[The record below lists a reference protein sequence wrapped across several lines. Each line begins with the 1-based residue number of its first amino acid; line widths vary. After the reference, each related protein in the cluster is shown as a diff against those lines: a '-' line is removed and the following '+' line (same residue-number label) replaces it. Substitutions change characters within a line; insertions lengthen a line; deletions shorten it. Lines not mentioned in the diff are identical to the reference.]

1 MVVSPCLLINK
12 EISHMKIRSLITAI
26 ATTWVLVSPAVH
38 AQESAWQNSYQLET
52 AGKYTESLAAMD
64 VIPANGSDAEL
75 KLLRR
80 GWLYYLPGRFDESIR
95 EYRLAIER
103 NPKSMD
109 ARLGLTLPLLAAK
122 RWREAE
128 QAAQAA
134 LNLAPNNYTAMLR
147 LVIAL
152 EAQQDWNIMLKIA
165 TSMVASYPTDASAYV
180 YLARANAWL
189 GKRDE
194 AVAAYTAALSR
205 YPGHLEAKAYLA
217 KK

>member
-1 MVVSPCLLINK
+1 MKLYPLIA
-12 EISHMKIRSLITAI
+12 SLATGLILMTSTA
-26 ATTWVLVSPAVH
+26 S
-38 AQESAWQNSYQLET
+38 AQEAAWQNSYQLEA
-52 AGKYTESLAAMD
+52 AGKYTEALAAID
-64 VIPANGSDAEL
+64 GVPANGPDAEL
-75 KLLRR
+75 KALRR

-103 NPKSMD
+103 NPKSVD

-122 RWREAE
+122 RWRDAE
-128 QAAQAA
+128 QSAQAA
-134 LNLAPNNYTAMLR
+134 LNLAPNNYTALLR

-152 EAQQDWNIMLKIA
+152 EAQKDWAIMAKVA
-165 TSMVASYPTDASAYV
+165 ANMVSSYPTDASAYV

-205 YPGHLEAKAYLA
+205 YPGHVEAKAYLA
-217 KK
+217 QK

>member
-1 MVVSPCLLINK
+1 MKLHSLVV
-12 EISHMKIRSLITAI
+12 AI
-26 ATTWVLVSPAVH
+26 GIALALQSSLVS
-38 AQESAWQNSYQLET
+38 AQEAVWQSSYQLEA
-52 AGKYTESLAAMD
+52 AGKYTEALAAIEA
-64 VIPANGSDAEL
+64 VAANGPDAEL

-103 NPKSMD
+103 NPKSVD

-134 LNLAPNNYTAMLR
+134 LSLAPNHYTALLR
-147 LVIAL
+147 LVVAL
-152 EAQQDWNIMLKIA
+152 EAQHDWAIMTKAA
-165 TSMVASYPTDASAYV
+165 TTMVTSYPSDASAYV

-194 AVAAYTAALSR
+194 AVAAYSAALSR